1 MVRRLPNLLGFCW
14 LPCVATAS
22 IAIVCGHSLFAAEAV
37 PPKLEFN
44 RDVRPILSDK
54 CFICHGPDS
63 AKRAAGLRL
72 DQRDAATAERDGAK
86 AIVPHDSLKS
96 EVYRRISSTDPDVQ
110 MPPPA
115 SSLKLSLAEI
125 DVLKRWIDQGAE
137 YQPHWSFIPPKG
149 IVPPTTR
156 QSAGSR
162 NPVDSFIRA
171 RLDREGFVAALVA
184 EKATLIR
191 RVSFDLIGL
200 PPTLAEVDEFISD
213 VSPDAF
219 ERQVDRLLASPRY
232 GERMAANWLDAARYA
247 DTNGYQTDGPRFM
260 WRWRDWVIDAFNQNQ
275 AFDEFTV
282 DQLGGDIIEAR
293 ANRASSDSNAATST
307 LPSRNEVRDP
317 ATANARMIATGF
329 NRNHRGNAEGGIIP
343 EEFRIEYVVD
353 RVETTSTVWLGLT
366 IGCARCHDHKYDPIN
381 QREFYQLFAFFNQVP
396 EPGKYIRN
404 GNSMPY
410 LPAPTADQQSRLE
423 LLRQESATARSL
435 WNFMQPAVR
444 AGMNSLAAKI
454 REKGEPL
461 DWSFREGLESHI
473 AFDGNNQIERPV
485 VPFKSA
491 QDQNID
497 SQIKPTKT
505 GKEES
510 LACIW
515 RGAGPD
521 FANGRIGQ
529 AANLDGGGWIE
540 TPEIADFGDDESF
553 AISCWVKPQ
562 GAGAM
567 TILAKMDH
575 DNASRGYEWRREAN
589 GRLQVLFSGRILDDL
604 IRVETED
611 VLPAD
616 QWSHIFVSYDGSSAA
631 RGVSVRI
638 NGADTKLTVLI
649 DLLSNP
655 IKVKLPLCIG
665 GGGSAKPFVG
675 QIDEL
680 RCYRGQLTL
689 QAAMSLAEGDSIS
702 EIAARPLETRQ
713 RQSAIEK
720 LNEYYL
726 AEHAPENERRVRQAF
741 YEAKSRYLAYLATI
755 PTTMVMADQANPRE
769 TRILKRGEYD
779 KPGDL
784 VEAAFPSSLSQR
796 PIRATDTN
804 GSSRL
809 DRLDLARW
817 LVSPD
822 NPLTARVT
830 VNRLWQ
836 SLFGVGLVKTAED
849 FGTQG
854 EAPTHPDLLDWL
866 TVEFKGRMQQRTRVE
881 DGSLPQNPI
890 VDELNPHKNPA
901 TWNLKHILRQM
912 VTSATYRQSS
922 HVSDEL
928 RQHDPDN
935 RWLARGPR
943 FRLPAEMIRDAAL
956 ATSGLLAE
964 TLGGPSVKPYQPPGL
979 WEELSADTVPG
990 PFSIYVQDH
999 GANLYRRGVYTFRR
1013 RTAPPPALAIFDSSP
1028 REACRVSL
1036 PRTNTP
1042 LQALNLMNDVAYI
1055 EAARV
1060 LAERAIK
1067 LGGASAPS
1075 RLEWAVRR
1083 ILSRSPSD
1091 RELNVLV
1098 EGFERRRKSYQEHP
1112 QQVELF
1118 LALGESPRDQSIDPT
1133 ELAAY
1138 AATVSVIFNVDEA
1151 VVKP

>member
-1 MVRRLPNLLGFCW
+1 MARRLPISIRLRW
-14 LPCVATAS
+14 LSFAAIAP
-22 IAIVCGHSLFAAEAV
+22 IAIVSGHFLIAAKTV
-37 PPKLEFN
+37 PTKLEFN
-44 RDVRPILSDK
+44 RDIRPILSDK

-72 DQRDAATAERDGAK
+72 DQRDAATAKRDGAR
-86 AIVPHDSLKS
+86 AIVPHNSSKS
-96 EVYRRISSTDPDVQ
+96 EVYRRINSTDPDEQ
-110 MPPPA
+110 MPPPT

-125 DVLKRWIDQGAE
+125 EVLKRWIDQGAE

-149 IVPPTTR
+149 VVPPITR

-162 NPVDSFIRA
+162 NPIDSFIRT
-171 RLDREGFVAALVA
+171 RLDREGFHAATDA
-184 EKATLIR
+184 EKTTLIR

-200 PPTLAEVDEFISD
+200 PPSSAEVEEFVAD
-213 VSPDAF
+213 VTEDAY
-219 ERQVDRLLASPRY
+219 ERLVDRLLASPRY

-275 AFDEFTV
+275 PFDEFSI
-282 DQLGGDIIEAR
+282 DQLAGDLIEAR
-293 ANRASSDSNAATST
+293 SQHATRDVSGATSS
-307 LPSRNEVRDP
+307 LHDP

-410 LPAPTADQQSRLE
+410 LPAPTMDQQRRLE
-423 LLRQESATARSL
+423 TLQQESTAAEST
-435 WNFMQPAVR
+435 WNLMQPAVR

-454 REKGEPL
+454 REQGEQI
-461 DWSFREGLESHI
+461 DWSLRKGLESHV
-473 AFDGNNQIERPV
+473 ALDGNNQIERPV
-485 VPFKSA
+485 VPLKPVPVKNVESQTTSA
-491 QDQNID
+491 YARVDE
-497 SQIKPTKT
+497 K
-505 GKEES
+505 
-510 LACIW
+510 LACVW
-515 RGAGPD
+515 RGAAPD
-521 FANGRIGQ
+521 FAKGRIGQ
-529 AANLDGGGWIE
+529 AANLDGQRWIE
-540 TPEIADFGDDESF
+540 APEIADFGDDESF
-553 AISCWVKPQ
+553 AISCWVKPKES
-562 GAGAM
+562 GAM

-575 DNASRGYEWRREAN
+575 DNASRGYELRREAN

-604 IRVETED
+604 IRVETEE

-631 RGVSVRI
+631 RGVGVRV
-638 NGADTKLTVLI
+638 NGTAAKLTVLI

-655 IKVKLPLCIG
+655 IKVKPPLCIG

-680 RCYRGQLTL
+680 RCYRGQLTTE
-689 QAAMSLAEGDSIS
+689 AAISLAEGDSIS
-702 EIAARPLETRQ
+702 EIAARPVENQNR
-713 RQSAIEK
+713 RSSIEK
-720 LNEYYL
+720 FSEFYL
-726 AEHAPENERRVRQAF
+726 AEHALENERRARQNLYDAR
-741 YEAKSRYLAYLATI
+741 SRYLAYLATI

-769 TRILKRGEYD
+769 TRMLKRGEYD

-784 VEAAFPSSLSQR
+784 VEAAIPSSLLPPPSKT
-796 PIRATDTN
+796 TDA
-804 GSSRL
+804 GEVSRL

-817 LVSPD
+817 LVTPG
-822 NPLTARVT
+822 NPLTSRVT

-854 EAPTHPDLLDWL
+854 ETPTHPELLDWL
-866 TVEFKGRMQQRTRVE
+866 AVEFNGRNQEGTKIENDPPKHQ
-881 DGSLPQNPI
+881 PI
-890 VDELNPHKNPA
+890 VGHSKSEKIPS

-922 HVSDEL
+922 QFPEEL
-928 RQHDPDN
+928 GQRDPDN

-956 ATSGLLAE
+956 ATSGLLVE
-964 TLGGPSVKPYQPPGL
+964 SLGGPSVKPYQPPGL

-1042 LQALNLMNDVAYI
+1042 LQALNLMNDVAFI

-1091 RELNVLV
+1091 RELPVLV
-1098 EGFERRRKSYQEHP
+1098 EGYERRRKAYQEHP
-1112 QQVELF
+1112 QQVEQF
-1118 LALGESPRDQSIDPT
+1118 LALGETPRDQSIDPT

-1138 AATVSVIFNVDEA
+1138 TATMSVIFNTDEA

>member
-1 MVRRLPNLLGFCW
+1 MVQRLPISFRLRW
-14 LPCVATAS
+14 LPFAAIAS
-22 IAIVCGHSLFAAEAV
+22 IAIVCGQLLIAAETV
-37 PPKLEFN
+37 PAKLEFN
-44 RDVRPILSDK
+44 RDIRPILSDK
-54 CFICHGPDS
+54 CFVCHGPDS

-72 DQRDAATAERDGAK
+72 DQRDAATAERDDK
-86 AIVPHDSLKS
+86 RAIAPRDSSKS
-96 EVYRRISSTDPDVQ
+96 DVFRRISSTNPDEQ

-115 SSLKLSLAEI
+115 SSLKLSPAEI
-125 DVLKRWIDQGAE
+125 DLLKQWIDQGAE
-137 YQPHWSFIPPKG
+137 YQPHWSFIPPRG
-149 IVPPTTR
+149 IAPPTTN

-162 NPVDSFIRA
+162 SPIDSFVRD
-171 RLDREGFVAALVA
+171 RLDRERLVAASDA
-184 EKATLIR
+184 EKTTLIR

-213 VSPDAF
+213 ASPDAF

-275 AFDEFTV
+275 PFDEFTI
-282 DQLGGDIIEAR
+282 DQLAGDLVEAR
-293 ANRASSDSNAATST
+293 AERAARDANEATS
-307 LPSRNEVRDP
+307 SFRNPV
-317 ATANARMIATGF
+317 TANARMIATGF

-410 LPAPTADQQSRLE
+410 LPAPTVDQQRRLAA
-423 LLRQESATARSL
+423 LQQESTAAESA
-435 WNFMQPAVR
+435 WNLMQPAVR

-454 REKGEPL
+454 REQGEQI
-461 DWSFREGLESHI
+461 DWSLRKGLESHI
-473 AFDGNNQIERPV
+473 ALDGNNQIERPV
-485 VPFKSA
+485 VPLKPVPIK
-491 QDQNID
+491 NIE
-497 SQIKPTKT
+497 SQTTPFDAGVDEK
-505 GKEES
+505 
-510 LACIW
+510 LACVW
-515 RGAGPD
+515 RGAAPD

-529 AANLDGGGWIE
+529 AANLDGQRWIE
-540 TPEIADFGDDESF
+540 APEVADFGDDESF
-553 AISCWVKPQ
+553 AISCWVKPKDS
-562 GAGAM
+562 GAM

-575 DNASRGYEWRREAN
+575 DNASRGYELRREAN

-604 IRVETED
+604 IRVETDE

-616 QWSHIFVSYDGSSAA
+616 QWSHVFVSYDGSSAA
-631 RGVSVRI
+631 RGVGVRI
-638 NGADTKLTVLI
+638 NGAAAKLTVLI

-655 IKVKLPLCIG
+655 IKVKPPLCVG

-680 RCYRGQLTL
+680 RCYRGQLTTE
-689 QAAMSLAEGDSIS
+689 ASISLAEGDSIS
-702 EIAARPLETRQ
+702 AIAARPVENQNR
-713 RQSAIEK
+713 RSSIEK
-720 LNEYYL
+720 FSEFYL
-726 AEHAPENERRVRQAF
+726 AEHAPENERRTRQNLYDAR
-741 YEAKSRYLAYLATI
+741 SHYLAYLATI

-769 TRILKRGEYD
+769 TRMLKRGEYD

-784 VEAAFPSSLSQR
+784 VEAAIPVSLLPPPSKNIDSGGVSQ
-796 PIRATDTN
+796 
-804 GSSRL
+804 L
-809 DRLDLARW
+809 DRLELARW
-817 LVSPD
+817 LISPD

-854 EAPTHPDLLDWL
+854 ELPIYPELLDWL
-866 TVEFKGRMQQRTRVE
+866 AVEFNGRMQRGMGFESDPVQRNSPQE
-881 DGSLPQNPI
+881 DSNTQ
-890 VDELNPHKNPA
+890 KRPA

-912 VTSATYRQSS
+912 VTSSTYRQSS
-922 HVSDEL
+922 FASDEL
-928 RQHDPDN
+928 RLRDPDN
-935 RWLARGPR
+935 RWMARGPR

-956 ATSGLLAE
+956 ATSGLLVE

-979 WEELSADTVPG
+979 WEELSADAVPG

-1013 RTAPPPALAIFDSSP
+1013 RTAPPPSLAIFDSSP

-1042 LQALNLMNDVAYI
+1042 LQALNLMNDVAFI

-1060 LAERAIK
+1060 VAERAIK

-1075 RLEWAVRR
+1075 RLEWAVRQ

-1091 RELNVLV
+1091 RELSVLV
-1098 EGFERRRKSYQEHP
+1098 EGFERRLKSYKASS
-1112 QQVELF
+1112 QQVEQF
-1118 LALGESPRDQSIDPT
+1118 LALGETPRDQSIDPT

-1138 AATVSVIFNVDEA
+1138 TATVSVIFNVDEA

>member
-1 MVRRLPNLLGFCW
+1 MVRRLPVSSRFHGLGFA
-14 LPCVATAS
+14 PFAA
-22 IAIVCGHSLFAAEAV
+22 IAIVCGHLLIAADAV
-37 PPKLEFN
+37 PTKPEFN
-44 RDVRPILSDK
+44 RDIRPILSDK
-54 CFICHGPDS
+54 CFVCHGPDS

-72 DQRDAATAERDGAK
+72 DQRDAATAERDGAR
-86 AIVPHDSLKS
+86 AIVPHDSSKS
-96 EVYRRISSTDPDVQ
+96 EIYRRISSTDPDEQ
-110 MPPPA
+110 MPPRA
-115 SSLKLSLAEI
+115 SSLKLSQAEI
-125 DVLKRWIDQGAE
+125 DLLKQWIDQGAE

-149 IVPPTTR
+149 VVPPTTR

-162 NPVDSFIRA
+162 NPIDSFIRA
-171 RLDREGFVAALVA
+171 RLDREGFHAATDA
-184 EKATLIR
+184 EKTTLIR

-213 VSPDAF
+213 PSPDAF
-219 ERQVDRLLASPRY
+219 ERQVDRLLASPRF

-275 AFDEFTV
+275 PFDEFTL
-282 DQLGGDIIEAR
+282 DQLAGDIIEAR
-293 ANRASSDSNAATST
+293 ANQATSDFKGAT
-307 LPSRNEVRDP
+307 SSLPSRHQFRDP

-410 LPAPTADQQSRLE
+410 LPAPTADQQRRLKN
-423 LLRQESATARSL
+423 LQQETTAAQSV
-435 WNFMQPAVR
+435 WQMMQPAIR
-444 AGMNSLAAKI
+444 AGMDSLAAKI
-454 REKGEPL
+454 RSRGEPL

-485 VPFKSA
+485 IPYEPGQVQKVEA
-491 QDQNID
+491 QT
-497 SQIKPTKT
+497 KPGDAGREAKL
-505 GKEES
+505 E
-510 LACIW
+510 CVW
-515 RGAGPD
+515 RGSEAVFGT
-521 FANGRIGQ
+521 GRIGQ
-529 AANLDGGGWIE
+529 AANLNGQRWIE
-540 TPEIADFGDDESF
+540 VPEIADFSDDESF
-553 AISCWVKPQ
+553 AISCWVKPEDS
-562 GAGAM
+562 GAM

-575 DNASRGYEWRREAN
+575 DNASRGYELRREAN
-589 GRLQVLFSGRILDDL
+589 GHLQVLFSGRILDDL
-604 IRVETED
+604 IRVETD
-611 VLPAD
+611 VSLPAD

-631 RGVSVRI
+631 RGVGVRI
-638 NGADTKLTVLI
+638 NGAEAKLTVLI

-655 IKVKLPLCIG
+655 IKVKSPLCIG
-665 GGGSAKPFVG
+665 GGGSAKPFAG

-680 RCYRGQLTL
+680 RFYRGQLTL
-689 QAAMSLAEGDSIS
+689 QAAISLAEGDSIS
-702 EIAARPLETRQ
+702 EIAARPIETPK

-720 LNEYYL
+720 LNEFYL
-726 AEHAPENERRVRQAF
+726 AEHAPENQRRARQNF
-741 YEAKSRYLAYLATI
+741 YEARSRHLAYLATI
-755 PTTMVMADQANPRE
+755 PTTMVMADQVNPRE
-769 TRILKRGEYD
+769 TRMLKRGEYD
-779 KPGDL
+779 KPGDP
-784 VEAAFPSSLSQR
+784 VEAAIPVSLSPR
-796 PIRATDTN
+796 PPRTTDPDRA
-804 GSSRL
+804 GRL

-817 LVSPD
+817 LVSTD

-866 TVEFKGRMQQRTRVE
+866 AVEFTGRMQPGMGIE
-881 DGSLPQNPI
+881 NDSLQHKPI
-890 VDELNPHKNPA
+890 VDDSKTQKSPA

-922 HVSDEL
+922 RISNDF
-928 RQHDPDN
+928 RQRDPDN

-956 ATSGLLAE
+956 ATSGLLVE

-979 WEELSADTVPG
+979 WEELSADAVPG

-999 GANLYRRGVYTFRR
+999 GANLYRRGVYTYRR
-1013 RTAPPPALAIFDSSP
+1013 RTAPPPSLAIFDSSP

-1042 LQALNLMNDVAYI
+1042 LQSLNLMNDIAFI

-1067 LGGASAPS
+1067 EGGASAPS

-1083 ILSRSPSD
+1083 ILSRDPSD

-1098 EGFERRRKSYQEHP
+1098 EGYERRRKSYQEQP
-1112 QQVELF
+1112 QLVEQF
-1118 LALGESPRDQSIDPT
+1118 LALGETPRDQSIDPT
-1133 ELAAY
+1133 ELAAC
-1138 AATVSVIFNVDEA
+1138 AATMSVIFNVDEA
-1151 VVKP
+1151 IVKP